1 MVLIPHTHAQFFW
14 PYLLKKYSKVCY
26 TKLNFKISSD
36 LRETVFEDY
45 YARDIDDEGSLCS
58 HVQMEFFRTPSLSFS
73 SFLGWKFAEIWP
85 IIRKGNVYQ
94 AQKVVER
101 VCVFFLVCLF
111 LFSLFL
117 SVASIR
123 FSVFLFAI
131 FFFVRRKATST
142 KTLKKNQTNKQKNN
156 EYNHSQLKRNRK
168 KNNNNGKNKRNI
180 NQNKVRSDSRNY
192 FW

>member
-1 MVLIPHTHAQFFW
+1 M
-14 PYLLKKYSKVCY
+14 
-26 TKLNFKISSD
+26 
-36 LRETVFEDY
+36 
-45 YARDIDDEGSLCS
+45 
-58 HVQMEFFRTPSLSFS
+58 
-73 SFLGWKFAEIWP
+73 GWNFAEIWP

-101 VCVFFLVCLF
+101 VCVFFFVCLF

-131 FFFVRRKATST
+131 FFRKKESNIN
-142 KTLKKNQTNKQKNN
+142 KNIKKNQTNKQKNN
-156 EYNHSQLKRNRK
+156 EYNHNQLKHNRK